1 MIHSNK
7 MSGKSYSNGSRLNI
21 VAHSAC
27 NDQTR
32 TFNDEKSKKLWV
44 KLHDKKCDI
53 CRNASKKTIQVYKT
67 DIDAMKG
74 ETTQAYLDNFQ
85 KYCEYI

>member
-1 MIHSNK
+1 MYSNT
-7 MSGKSYSNGSRLNI
+7 MSGKAYSNGSKFNI

-53 CRNASKKTIQVYKT
+53 CRHASKKTIQVYKT
-67 DIDAMKG
+67 DIQAMKG
-74 ETTQAYLDNFQ
+74 ETAQAYIDNFQ
-85 KYCEYI
+85 KLCEYV